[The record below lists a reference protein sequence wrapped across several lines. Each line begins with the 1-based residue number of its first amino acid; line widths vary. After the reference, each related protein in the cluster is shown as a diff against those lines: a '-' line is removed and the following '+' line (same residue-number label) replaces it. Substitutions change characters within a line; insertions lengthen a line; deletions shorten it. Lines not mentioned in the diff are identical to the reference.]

1 MILRMRDDM
10 LPPLTDCIPVQGA
23 SIKYVGSLEGQSG
36 QISFFKDFL
45 RISQKCK
52 AAYMGPM
59 VSNKQKKR
67 ADVLYGWSPYCAAA
81 LATLL

>member
-10 LPPLTDCIPVQGA
+10 LPPLTDCIPVQGP
-23 SIKYVGSLEGQSG
+23 SIKYVGNLEGQRG
-36 QISFFKDFL
+36 QISLKFADG
-45 RISQKCK
+45 QKCK
-52 AAYMGPM
+52 TADMGPR

-67 ADVLYGWSPYCAAA
+67 ADVLYGWSPHCAAA